1 MATMDISLNV
11 FEMLAYKARKW
22 FVIPTPPLFDAPTQ
36 GEHRSSGWNLSPQK
50 LEGYSYYMVDTI

>member
-36 GEHRSSGWNLSPQK
+36 GEHRSSG
-50 LEGYSYYMVDTI
+50 